1 MGFGVED
8 KMIFEAEKK
17 RRKRAGE
24 MGSSYVLK
32 SVVELELFSNLWY
45 FKSYFF
51 QLLYIYQ
58 ESHTHPSLHFNPEPI
73 LLKYPNC
80 PKKPKPHWM
89 PKLTSEGGAGNFQFG
104 SSEINWIDV

>member
-80 PKKPKPHWM
+80 PKKTR
-89 PKLTSEGGAGNFQFG
+89 TSLNAETDLSNRPRPAPIGTGMG
-104 SSEINWIDV
+104 SH

>member
-1 MGFGVED
+1 MGFGAED

-32 SVVELELFSNLWY
+32 SAVELELFSNLWY
-45 FKSYFF
+45 FKNYFF

-58 ESHTHPSLHFNPEPI
+58 ES
-73 LLKYPNC
+73 
-80 PKKPKPHWM
+80 
-89 PKLTSEGGAGNFQFG
+89 
-104 SSEINWIDV
+104 